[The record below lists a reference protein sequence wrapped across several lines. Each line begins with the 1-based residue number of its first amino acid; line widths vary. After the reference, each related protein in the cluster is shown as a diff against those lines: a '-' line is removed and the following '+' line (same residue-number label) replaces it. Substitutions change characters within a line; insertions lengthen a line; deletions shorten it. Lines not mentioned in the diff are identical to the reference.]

1 MGIVRIILN
10 LYIIVII
17 IDGILSFFPEFR
29 ERDWRIKFQKLSD
42 FSCEPIRK
50 RLPNI
55 HLPIDPSPLIVIL
68 LIQIFKILW

>member
-17 IDGILSFFPEFR
+17 MDGILSFFPDFKAQ
-29 ERDWRIKFQKLSD
+29 DWRVKLKKLSD
-42 FSCEPIRK
+42 LSCGPIR
-50 RLPNI
+50 RQLPNM